1 MDQHELLVDGRPVGS
16 VVIARTLKDRSK
28 GLLGRDGLAGALL
41 LQPCSSVHTARMRFS
56 LDVAFLDG
64 DLRVRAVRTLRPW
77 RLSRPRPRTQS
88 VLEAEAGAFAIW
100 GLAPGAQ
107 LDTRPVET
115 TLGA

>member
-1 MDQHELLVDGRPVGS
+1 MDQHVLLVNGRPVGS
-16 VVIARTLKDRSK
+16 VAIAHTLKDRSK
-28 GLLGRDGLAGALL
+28 GLLGRDELDGALL

-64 DLRVRAVRTLRPW
+64 QLRVQAVRTLRPW
-77 RLSRPRPRTQS
+77 RLSRPRPRTKS
-88 VLEAEAGAFAIW
+88 VLEAQAGAFAMW

-115 TLGA
+115 TPDA